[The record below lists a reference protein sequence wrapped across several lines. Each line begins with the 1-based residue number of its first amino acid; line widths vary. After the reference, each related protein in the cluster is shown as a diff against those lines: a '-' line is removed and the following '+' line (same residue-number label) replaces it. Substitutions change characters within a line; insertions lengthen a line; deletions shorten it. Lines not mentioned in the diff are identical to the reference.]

1 MAENGKDEGETPRE
15 RSGVDIADW
24 SAAGWVAG
32 FVIGWLI
39 FDSVTM
45 GLLYAIIFGV
55 SMAAAPRKK
64 AD

>member
-1 MAENGKDEGETPRE
+1 MNDKTPPDEEPPA
-15 RSGVDIADW
+15 SGIDLADW
-24 SAAGWVAG
+24 SAAGWLVG

-39 FDSVTM
+39 FDSIVM

-55 SMAAAPRKK
+55 SMAAAPRKN